1 MEPCNV
7 EDSMVRELMLEAESR
22 MRDSV
27 SSLESDLQTF
37 RTGRASPHL
46 LDRIEVEMY
55 GANLPLNQLATIS
68 VPEPQQLAVR
78 PYDQN
83 SITAIERAILKS
95 DLGIT
100 PNNDGKIIRLNIPRL
115 TEERRRDLTKLVG
128 KRIEEAKVATRNIRR
143 DTLNDLRDMLE
154 EKTISE
160 NQFYISQDDLQTL
173 TDKYSENIDEVGK
186 KKEIEIME
194 V

>member
-1 MEPCNV
+1 
-7 EDSMVRELMLEAESR
+7 MVRELLQEAENR
-22 MRDSV
+22 MRGSV

-78 PYDQN
+78 PFDQN

-115 TEERRRDLTKLVG
+115 TEERRRDLSKLIG
-128 KRIEEAKVATRNIRR
+128 KRVEEAKVAIRNIRR
-143 DTLNDLRDMLE
+143 DTLNDLREMKE
-154 EKTISE
+154 EKMISE
-160 NQFYISQDDLQTL
+160 NQFYISQDDLQTV
-173 TDKYSENIDEVGK
+173 TDKYTEEIDAVGK
-186 KKEIEIME
+186 NKEEEIME

>member
-1 MEPCNV
+1 
-7 EDSMVRELMLEAESR
+7 MVRELLLEAENR
-22 MRDSV
+22 MRGSV
-27 SSLESDLQTF
+27 SALESDLQTY

-83 SITAIERAILKS
+83 SLPAIERAILKS
-95 DLGIT
+95 DLGLN

-128 KRIEEAKVATRNIRR
+128 KRVEEAKVAIRNIRR
-143 DTLNDLRDMLE
+143 DTLNDLREMKE
-154 EKTISE
+154 EVMISE
-160 NQFYISQDDLQTL
+160 NQFYISQDDLQSL
-173 TDKYSENIDEVGK
+173 TDKYTEEIDELGK
-186 KKEIEIME
+186 NKEEEIME